1 MSSLLETARAL
12 DFSFVLHSIRNY
24 VAVYVQTKVKID
36 GVYVLFFF
44 QEKKKKKI
52 TKKKANTLSAT
63 NGTKDEG
70 EKT

>member
-1 MSSLLETARAL
+1 MCC
-12 DFSFVLHSIRNY
+12 
-24 VAVYVQTKVKID
+24 
-36 GVYVLFFF
+36 FFF